1 MYSLVMSS
9 ILNMN
14 YQLLCA
20 QSMVTDFFFINF
32 RRLAKMLKVNEFWQ
46 NYVSDIN
53 WMAEVLLI
61 SDFLNVQ
68 PDPKI

>member
-1 MYSLVMSS
+1 
-9 ILNMN
+9 
-14 YQLLCA
+14 
-20 QSMVTDFFFINF
+20 
-32 RRLAKMLKVNEFWQ
+32 MLKANEFWQ